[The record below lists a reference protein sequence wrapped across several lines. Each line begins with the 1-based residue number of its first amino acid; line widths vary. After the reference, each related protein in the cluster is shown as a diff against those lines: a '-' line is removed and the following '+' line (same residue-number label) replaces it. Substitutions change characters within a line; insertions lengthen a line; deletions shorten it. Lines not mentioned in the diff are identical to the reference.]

1 LRGDR
6 MLLLSTLLRRFLL
19 CWIARSVKMGRS
31 ARYHDQIFW
40 TPDRFC
46 EMIYVLDSTFRILNL
61 YISMNVAAYPF
72 PISSPCSKGLWTF
85 SSSPDVSLHASPS
98 QMTNAGPLGVNPHI
112 PKSLVISPA
121 KSGVVGTAP
130 VQVVRSEPKFP
141 ESAPTIP
148 PSP

>member
-1 LRGDR
+1 
-6 MLLLSTLLRRFLL
+6 
-19 CWIARSVKMGRS
+19 
-31 ARYHDQIFW
+31 
-40 TPDRFC
+40 
-46 EMIYVLDSTFRILNL
+46 MIYVLDSTFCILNL
-61 YISMNVAAYPF
+61 HISMN
-72 PISSPCSKGLWTF
+72 TF